1 MPVVERSS
9 EASHQPVRD
18 DECVATSIEGQ
29 QMKIH
34 EYQAK
39 ELLRKYGVVT
49 PRGIPCFSV
58 DEAVKAAEQLGGSIW
73 VVKAQIHAGGRGKGG
88 GVKLARSMDE
98 VRTIAGEILGMQLV
112 THQTGP
118 EGQKVRRL
126 LIEEGADIK
135 KEYYVAALTDR
146 ATQSV
151 AFMASSEGG
160 MDIEEVAHNTPEKI
174 IKVFVDPLVGLTD
187 EQARTLATGIGVPE
201 ASIPQAVDTFKKL
214 YTCYMETDASLAEIN
229 PLILE
234 GNGNIK
240 ALDAKFN
247 FDSNA
252 LFRHPDIVGYR
263 DLDEE
268 DAAEIEASKFDLAY
282 ISLDGNI
289 GCLVNGAGLAMATM
303 DTIKLYGAEPANFL
317 DVGGGATTEK
327 VTEAFKIMLKNPKV
341 KGILVNI
348 FGGIMRCDTI
358 AAGVVAAA
366 REVHLSV
373 PLVVRMKGTNEDLGK
388 QILKDSGLPI
398 IAADTMA
405 EAAEKIVAAVK

>member
-1 MPVVERSS
+1 
-9 EASHQPVRD
+9 
-18 DECVATSIEGQ
+18 
-29 QMKIH
+29 MKIH
-34 EYQAK
+34 EYQGK
-39 ELLRKYGVVT
+39 QILKKFGVTV
-49 PRGIPCFSV
+49 PRGIHCTTV
-58 DEAVKAAEQLGGSIW
+58 DDAVKAAETLGGSIW

-88 GVKLARSMDE
+88 GVKVARTLE
-98 VRTIAGEILGMQLV
+98 QVREYAGQILGMQLK

-118 EGQKVRRL
+118 EGQKVRNL

-135 KEYYVAALTDR
+135 HEYYVAALTDR
-146 ATQSV
+146 ASQKV
-151 AFMASSEGG
+151 VMMASYEGG
-160 MDIEEVAHNTPEKI
+160 MDIEEVAHKTPEKI
-174 IKVFVDPLVGLTD
+174 IKVFIDPLTGLTD
-187 EQARTLATGIGVPE
+187 DQAMTLAEGIQMPE
-201 ASIPQAVDTFKKL
+201 GSVAQACDTFKKL

-229 PLILE
+229 PLIHQ
-234 GNGNIK
+234 GDGTVK

-247 FDSNA
+247 FDSNS
-252 LFRHPDIVGYR
+252 LYRQPEIVAMR

-268 DAAEIEASKFDLAY
+268 DADEIEASKFDLAY

-303 DTIKLYGAEPANFL
+303 DTIKLFGAEPANFL

-358 AAGVVAAA
+358 ATGVVAAA
-366 REVHLSV
+366 KETHLSV

-398 IAADTMA
+398 ISADSMA
-405 EAAEKIVAAVK
+405 EAATKIVAAVK

>member
-1 MPVVERSS
+1 
-9 EASHQPVRD
+9 
-18 DECVATSIEGQ
+18 
-29 QMKIH
+29 MKIH
-34 EYQAK
+34 EYQGKA
-39 ELLRKYGVVT
+39 LLRQFGLST
-49 PRGIPCFSV
+49 PQGIAAFTV
-58 DEAVKAAEQLGGSIW
+58 DEAVAAAQKLGGSVW

-88 GVKLARSMDE
+88 GVKLARSLDE
-98 VRTIAGEILGMQLV
+98 VRAHAQSILGMQLK

-118 EGQKVRRL
+118 QGQKVRRL
-126 LIEEGADIK
+126 LIEDGADIK

-146 ATQSV
+146 ATQKV
-151 AFMASSEGG
+151 AMMASSEGG
-160 MDIEEVAHNTPEKI
+160 MDIEEVAHKTPEKI
-174 IKVFVDPLVGLTD
+174 IKVFIDPLTGMSD
-187 EQARTLATGIGVPE
+187 AQAKALADGIGVPT
-201 ASIPQAVDTFKKL
+201 ASQAQAIDTFKKL

-234 GNGNIK
+234 GNGHIK

-247 FDSNA
+247 FDANA
-252 LFRHPDIVGYR
+252 LYRHPEIVAYR

-268 DAAEIEASKFDLAY
+268 DADEIEASQFDLAY

-303 DTIKLYGAEPANFL
+303 DTIALFGATPANFL

-358 AAGVVAAA
+358 ATGVVAAA
-366 REVHLSV
+366 REVHLKV
-373 PLVVRMKGTNEDLGK
+373 PLVVRMKGTNEEIGK
-388 QILKDSGLPI
+388 KILAESGLPI
-398 IAADTMA
+398 ISADTMA
-405 EAAEKIVAAVK
+405 QAAQKAVAAVH

>member
-1 MPVVERSS
+1 
-9 EASHQPVRD
+9 
-18 DECVATSIEGQ
+18 
-29 QMKIH
+29 MKIH
-34 EYQAK
+34 EYQGK
-39 ELLRKYGVVT
+39 EILRKFNVPV
-49 PRGIPCFSV
+49 PRGIPAYSV
-58 DEAVKAAEQLGGSIW
+58 DEAVAAAKELGGSVW

-88 GVKLARSMDE
+88 GVKLAKSMDE
-98 VRTIAGEILGMQLV
+98 VKTLSSQILGMQLV

-135 KEYYVAALTDR
+135 KELYVGIVTDR
-146 ATQSV
+146 GTQRV
-151 AFMASSEGG
+151 CVMASSEGG
-160 MDIEEVAHNTPEKI
+160 MDIEEVAAHTPEKI
-174 IKVFVDPLVGLTD
+174 LKVFVDPATGLTD
-187 EQARTLATGIGVPE
+187 ADADKLALGIG
-201 ASIPQAVDTFKKL
+201 IPQASLPQARQALKGL
-214 YTCYMETDASLAEIN
+214 YQAYWDTDASLAEIN
-229 PLILE
+229 PLIIE

-252 LFRHPDIVGYR
+252 LFRHPEIVAYR

-268 DAAEIEASKFDLAY
+268 DPAEIEASKFDLAY

-303 DTIKLYGAEPANFL
+303 DTIKLFGGEPANFL
-317 DVGGGATTEK
+317 DVGGGATAEK
-327 VTEAFKIMLKNPKV
+327 VTEAFKVMLKNPEV
-341 KGILVNI
+341 KAILVNI

-358 AAGVVAAA
+358 AEGVITACKAVN
-366 REVHLSV
+366 LSV

-388 QILKDSGLPI
+388 KMLAESGLPI

-405 EAAEKIVAAVK
+405 EAATKVVASVKK

>member
-1 MPVVERSS
+1 
-9 EASHQPVRD
+9 
-18 DECVATSIEGQ
+18 
-29 QMKIH
+29 MKIH
-34 EYQAK
+34 EYQGK
-39 ELLRKYGVVT
+39 EILKKFGVTT

-58 DEAVKAAEQLGGSIW
+58 DEAVKAAETLGGRVW

-88 GVKLARSMDE
+88 GVKVAKNPDE
-98 VRTIAGEILGMQLV
+98 VRIYANAILGMQLK

-118 EGQKVRRL
+118 AGQKVRRL

-146 ATQSV
+146 ATQKI
-151 AFMASSEGG
+151 AMMASSEGG
-160 MDIEEVAHNTPEKI
+160 MDIEEVAHKTPEKI
-174 IKVFVDPLVGLTD
+174 IKVFIDPATGLTD
-187 EQARTLATGIGVPE
+187 AQANELATGIGVPE
-201 ASIPQAVDTFKKL
+201 GSLAQAVDTLKKL

-234 GNGNIK
+234 GNGGIK

-252 LFRHPDIVGYR
+252 LYRHPEIVAYR

-268 DAAEIEASKFDLAY
+268 DADEIEASKYDLAY

-303 DTIKLYGAEPANFL
+303 DTIKLFGAEPANFL

-348 FGGIMRCDTI
+348 FGGIMKCDTI
-358 AAGVVAAA
+358 AAGIVAAA
-366 REVHLSV
+366 KETHLSV

-398 IAADTMA
+398 ISADTMA
-405 EAAEKIVAAVK
+405 EAATKIVAAVK